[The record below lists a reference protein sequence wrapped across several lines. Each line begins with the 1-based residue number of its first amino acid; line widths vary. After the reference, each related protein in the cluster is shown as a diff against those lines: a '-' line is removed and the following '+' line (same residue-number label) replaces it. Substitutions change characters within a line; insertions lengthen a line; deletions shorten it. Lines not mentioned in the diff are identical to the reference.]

1 MVFQKLF
8 GSPVDYLN
16 MLHMLGSWYS
26 NTHHI
31 KSTGIQVETAKLT
44 FFNQNMFSYSNYVSK
59 KKKKKQLMLT
69 QRQRRDGSLWEAIF

>member
-26 NTHHI
+26 NTI
-31 KSTGIQVETAKLT
+31 LKAQEFRL
-44 FFNQNMFSYSNYVSK
+44 
-59 KKKKKQLMLT
+59 KQPSLLSLNKICSAT
-69 QRQRRDGSLWEAIF
+69 QIM